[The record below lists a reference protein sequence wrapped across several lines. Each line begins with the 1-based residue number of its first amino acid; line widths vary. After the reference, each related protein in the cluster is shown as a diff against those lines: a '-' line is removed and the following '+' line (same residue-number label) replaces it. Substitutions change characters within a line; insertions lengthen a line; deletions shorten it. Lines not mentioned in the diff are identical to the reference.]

1 METDVSGE
9 FLNLR
14 TRKGITTLQ
23 TARVEWWLQI
33 TSCHTLV
40 SDCPLEIRLK
50 PSDQFSVLH
59 HKHNTD
65 VRRHYGISDVRHDYT
80 YTFHTKY
87 VSQSSRPVRQ
97 TSQLQRQGSEKQ
109 SNSLFMTGHPSECLS
124 EGLHGLSS
132 SDYFSVT
139 QYLPRLLNVC
149 VCMCVFIEDW
159 GM

>member
-1 METDVSGE
+1 MAKIKMETDVSGE

-23 TARVEWWLQI
+23 TARVKWWLQI

-50 PSDQFSVLH
+50 PSDQCPVLH

-80 YTFHTKY
+80 YTFHEVRESVLTTRETNFTVTATRLRKAKQLFTHDRAPKR
-87 VSQSSRPVRQ
+87 VS
-97 TSQLQRQGSEKQ
+97 L
-109 SNSLFMTGHPSECLS
+109 
-124 EGLHGLSS
+124 
-132 SDYFSVT
+132 
-139 QYLPRLLNVC
+139 
-149 VCMCVFIEDW
+149 
-159 GM
+159 